1 MDDRIL
7 HLSVEEFEDELNNF
21 EGLIALDFF
30 SEDCPPCAQ
39 LAPIYER
46 MAEKFPNVKFVKM
59 LRQANRSLAE
69 KLGVKGSPTVLFF
82 RKGEEVGQRLS
93 GYISITQARQAFES
107 LLGIKP
113 EEIVKEKVSADVLI
127 LGGGPAGL
135 TAATYASRSKLRVIV
150 VEEGLAGGQAATT
163 YHIAN
168 YPGTPGVLGGK
179 DLMNNMIEQAK
190 GFGTEIH
197 DLKEVLSLELMS
209 DMKRIITED
218 VEYEAPVVILAT
230 GAESRRLPAEGEAD
244 FRGNGIHYCAT
255 CDGAMYQDAEEV
267 IVVGGG
273 NSAVEE
279 AVYLTKFAKHVTIIH
294 QFDHFQASKT
304 AEEEAFAN
312 QKLSVIWDSE
322 VRSIVGEKHLTGVVI
337 ENVKT
342 HEMSTVEANG
352 VFVYIGMQPR
362 TTIFADQIKLNQWG
376 YVEADDEMKTNL
388 PGVYVAG
395 DVRSKTVRQVATA
408 VGDGAVAAVNA
419 ERYLGSR
426 KRR

>member
-1 MDDRIL
+1 MNDRIL
-7 HLSVEEFEDELNNF
+7 HLSVDEFEDELKNYK
-21 EGLIALDFF
+21 GLIVLDFY

-46 MAEKFPNVKFVKM
+46 MAEKFPDVKFVKM
-59 LRQANRSLAE
+59 LRQANRPLAE
-69 KLGVKGSPTVLFF
+69 KYGVKGSPTVLFF
-82 RKGEEVGQRLS
+82 RNGEEVGQRLT
-93 GYISITQARQAFES
+93 GYITVRQARLALEG

-113 EEIVKEKVSADVLI
+113 EEIVKENISADVLI

-135 TAATYASRSKLRVIV
+135 TAATYASRSKLKVIV

-179 DLMNNMIEQAK
+179 ELMQNMIDQAQS
-190 GFGTEIH
+190 FGAEIH
-197 DLKEVLSLELMS
+197 DLKEVVSLDLQG
-209 DMKRIITED
+209 DRKRIITED
-218 VEYEAPVVILAT
+218 IEYEAPVVILAT

-244 FRGNGIHYCAT
+244 FRGKGIHYCAT
-255 CDGAMYQDAEEV
+255 CDGAMYQDADEV
-267 IVVGGG
+267 AVVGGG

-304 AEEEAFAN
+304 AQEEAAAN
-312 QKLSVIWDSE
+312 PKLSVIWDSE
-322 VRSIVGEKHLTGVVI
+322 VRSIAGEKHLNGVVI
-337 ENVKT
+337 ENIKT
-342 HEMSTVEANG
+342 HEMSTVNANG

-362 TTIFADQIKLNQWG
+362 TGIFAEQVQLNSWG
-376 YVEADDEMKTNL
+376 YVEADDEMRTNL
-388 PGVYVAG
+388 AGVFVAG

-419 ERYLGSR
+419 ERYLANLN
-426 KRR
+426 KR